1 MKKIL
6 TVLLTAAMFFT
17 GVTCVFAE
25 EQEFTPATAQTQV
38 NGSVD
43 LVAEVVSTYTIKL
56 PKEIDVTN
64 EEVSVDILA
73 KGDVDG
79 AKKIVISESNA
90 GQNKLADLANKNEA
104 ETLTKAG
111 KIKKDKPLPEITDDE
126 KPFDIP
132 ESWKWVY
139 IGDLFQH
146 NTGKALNGS
155 DKSGNPYEYITT
167 SNVYWNRFELDKL
180 KTMLFTD
187 ESFSSSAK
195 LSAESSV
202 VGVSMLFSTT
212 LSATSLTACVAMLS
226 SVAVDNLSAFALRS
240 LFQKRSL
247 SFFIRSRNCST
258 EVSQYTS

>member
-43 LVAEVVSTYTIKL
+43 LVAEVASTYTIKL

-104 ETLTKAG
+104 EALTITFGSGIEGKDIDAAYGTAKDTMTISHATLKAG
-111 KIKKDKPLPEITDDE
+111 
-126 KPFDIP
+126 
-132 ESWKWVY
+132 SWKCVLP
-139 IGDLFQH
+139 ILIKLE
-146 NTGKALNGS
+146 TVT
-155 DKSGNPYEYITT
+155 KS
-167 SNVYWNRFELDKL
+167 
-180 KTMLFTD
+180 
-187 ESFSSSAK
+187 
-195 LSAESSV
+195 
-202 VGVSMLFSTT
+202 
-212 LSATSLTACVAMLS
+212 
-226 SVAVDNLSAFALRS
+226 
-240 LFQKRSL
+240 
-247 SFFIRSRNCST
+247 
-258 EVSQYTS
+258 

>member
-104 ETLTKAG
+104 EALTITFGSGIEGKDIAAAYGTAKDTMTISHAALKAG
-111 KIKKDKPLPEITDDE
+111 
-126 KPFDIP
+126 
-132 ESWKWVY
+132 SWKCVLP
-139 IGDLFQH
+139 ILIKLE
-146 NTGKALNGS
+146 NVT
-155 DKSGNPYEYITT
+155 KS
-167 SNVYWNRFELDKL
+167 
-180 KTMLFTD
+180 
-187 ESFSSSAK
+187 
-195 LSAESSV
+195 
-202 VGVSMLFSTT
+202 
-212 LSATSLTACVAMLS
+212 
-226 SVAVDNLSAFALRS
+226 
-240 LFQKRSL
+240 
-247 SFFIRSRNCST
+247 
-258 EVSQYTS
+258 

>member
-6 TVLLTAAMFFT
+6 TVLLTAAMLFT

-104 ETLTKAG
+104 ETLTITFGSGIEGKDIAAAYGTAKDTMTISHAALKAG
-111 KIKKDKPLPEITDDE
+111 
-126 KPFDIP
+126 
-132 ESWKWVY
+132 SWKCVLP
-139 IGDLFQH
+139 ILIKLE
-146 NTGKALNGS
+146 NVT
-155 DKSGNPYEYITT
+155 KS
-167 SNVYWNRFELDKL
+167 
-180 KTMLFTD
+180 
-187 ESFSSSAK
+187 
-195 LSAESSV
+195 
-202 VGVSMLFSTT
+202 
-212 LSATSLTACVAMLS
+212 
-226 SVAVDNLSAFALRS
+226 
-240 LFQKRSL
+240 
-247 SFFIRSRNCST
+247 
-258 EVSQYTS
+258 